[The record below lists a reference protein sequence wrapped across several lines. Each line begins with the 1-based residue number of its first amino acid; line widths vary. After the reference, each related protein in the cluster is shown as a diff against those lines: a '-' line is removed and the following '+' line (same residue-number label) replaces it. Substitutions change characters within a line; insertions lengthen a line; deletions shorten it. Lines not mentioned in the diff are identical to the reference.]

1 MPSKPTTTDSGVDLV
16 EEAAD
21 AVAAMVVEE
30 KPVEDLG
37 LVAASAA
44 IAAVDVDA
52 TAGAVEPTED
62 VVAATSI
69 AVADVVSRV
78 DELPMVLS
86 VIVEPMEE
94 ATPPLESAAA
104 AAGAAAAAAPAESS
118 EKASPATADHI
129 IFNVG
134 EEEAAIID
142 DDAAAAAPS
151 DVNANAVAP
160 APIATASCPR
170 SIHEA
175 EEKTTMERQT
185 RFRKFEL

>member
-1 MPSKPTTTDSGVDLV
+1 MDLV

-30 KPVEDLG
+30 KPVEYLG
-37 LVAASAA
+37 VVATSAA

-86 VIVEPMEE
+86 VI
-94 ATPPLESAAA
+94 
-104 AAGAAAAAAPAESS
+104 
-118 EKASPATADHI
+118 D
-129 IFNVG
+129 
-134 EEEAAIID
+134 
-142 DDAAAAAPS
+142 
-151 DVNANAVAP
+151 
-160 APIATASCPR
+160 
-170 SIHEA
+170 
-175 EEKTTMERQT
+175 
-185 RFRKFEL
+185 

>member
-1 MPSKPTTTDSGVDLV
+1 MNLV

-21 AVAAMVVEE
+21 AVAPMVVEE
-30 KPVEDLG
+30 KPVEDPG
-37 LVAASAA
+37 VVAASAA

-52 TAGAVEPTED
+52 TAGAVERTED

-94 ATPPLESAAA
+94 ATPPLENAAAA

-142 DDAAAAAPS
+142 NDAAAAAPS
-151 DVNANAVAP
+151 DVNTNAVAP
-160 APIATASCPR
+160 APIAAASCPR

>member
-1 MPSKPTTTDSGVDLV
+1 MDLV

-30 KPVEDLG
+30 KPVKDLG

-94 ATPPLESAAA
+94 ATPPLENAAAA

-118 EKASPATADHI
+118 EKASSATADHI

-142 DDAAAAAPS
+142 DDAAAAVAAAPS

-160 APIATASCPR
+160 APIATALLR